1 MALSGRA
8 LRISRGGVSIAGART
23 DNVTLNN
30 EPLDITDK
38 DDNGWRTM
46 LADAGARTV
55 SCEVQGVLKD
65 DALIADAVGDATTV
79 LLTECV
85 VTITGLFTL
94 TGDFYLQGLQLG
106 AEQGDAVT
114 FTATLESS
122 GSFVVTIGP
131 YNTVLPAVSGT
142 LGEGDTLTTTTGTWA
157 GDATITYARQWQN
170 AASADENDPSWANI
184 AAATGATYVLTA
196 GDVGK
201 YVRCKI
207 TATNTTG
214 STVAFSNIVGPITT

>member
-8 LRISRGGVSIAGART
+8 LRISRNGVSIVGART

-38 DDNGWRTM
+38 DDSGWRTM
-46 LADAGARTV
+46 LADAGARSV
-55 SCEVQGVLKD
+55 SCEVQGILKD
-65 DALIADAVGDATTV
+65 DALIADATGDAETV

-85 VTITGLFTL
+85 VTISGLFTL

-122 GSFVVTIGP
+122 GAFVATIGP
-131 YNTVLPAVSGT
+131 YNTALPAVTGT
-142 LGEGDTLTTTTGTWA
+142 LAQGDTLTATTGTWA
-157 GDATITYARQWQN
+157 GDATITYARQWQHGPG
-170 AASADENDPSWANI
+170 ADANDPSWANI
-184 AAATGATYVLTA
+184 AAATGSTYVLAA